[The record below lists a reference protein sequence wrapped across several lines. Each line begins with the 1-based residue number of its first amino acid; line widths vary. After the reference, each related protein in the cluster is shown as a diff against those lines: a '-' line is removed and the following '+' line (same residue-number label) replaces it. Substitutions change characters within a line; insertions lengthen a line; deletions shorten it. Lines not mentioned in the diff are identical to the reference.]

1 MLTSKSYAKINLSLE
16 LLSKRTDGFHN
27 ISSVMQTVSLNDSI
41 SVTLSDQIIIET
53 NVDSIP
59 LENNI
64 VYVTAQKIQEK
75 FNIKQGAYIKLVKN
89 IPISSGLGGG
99 SSNAAT
105 TINLLKELWNI
116 KCPDKVLL
124 ELASDIGS
132 DVSFF
137 LNGGTAFVSGKGQIV
152 ERLPDVSKFHLVL
165 ITFKNLIQ
173 NKTATMYSS
182 VLSENFTSGTIT
194 STVKNKIIASNPL
207 NNRDLFNVFD
217 SIVPNYIPQVKNAM
231 EVLSDLNFGDFH
243 VSGSGPT
250 LFWIIDDFKNVKYIQ
265 DALNDIDYLDSF
277 IIQSYNQPVR

>member
-41 SVTLSDQIIIET
+41 SVTLADQIIIET
-53 NVDSIP
+53 NIDSIP

-75 FNIKQGAYIKLVKN
+75 FNINQGAYIKLVKN

-99 SSNAAT
+99 SSNAAA
-105 TINLLKELWNI
+105 TINLLKELWDI

-124 ELASDIGS
+124 DLASDIGS

-137 LNGGTAFVSGKGQIV
+137 LNGGTAFVSGKGQII

-165 ITFKNLIQ
+165 ITFKNLLQ

-182 VLSENFTSGTIT
+182 VVSENFTSGTIT

-207 NNRDLFNVFD
+207 NNSDLFNVFD

-231 EVLSDLNFGDFH
+231 EILSDLNFGDFH